1 MSDILDLEDA
11 QTTGDVYAV
20 ESDGT
25 RGPAI
30 LRNQEVHDKYQAGE
44 EAKKRKKNS
53 LFQTLGGSSG
63 IRVFSVGARDT
74 YFGN

>member
-1 MSDILDLEDA
+1 MNDFIDIEDA
-11 QTTGDVYAV
+11 QTTGDVYVV

-30 LRNQEVHDKYQAGE
+30 FRNQEIHDKYQAGE
-44 EAKKRKKNS
+44 EAKKGKKNS
-53 LFQTLGGSSG
+53 SFQTSGGSSG
-63 IRVFSVGARDT
+63 SRVFSVGARDT